1 MEYAFTNMCS
11 SSTRYFSQEIWCTNS
26 EEIDLHVHGKKIH
39 SFYAFELLMQFLVE
53 EGCIQ
58 IFF

>member
-39 SFYAFELLMQFLVE
+39 SFYAFELMDIVSSRKRFH
-53 EGCIQ
+53 
-58 IFF
+58 